1 MRFINT
7 LREGDRINDVYF
19 CKQRNTLSTK
29 TGREYDSLI
38 LQDKTGILDGKIW
51 ETTSEGIG
59 DYDEFSFVY
68 VTGEIVLFN
77 GALQANIKRIRMA
90 DETEY
95 DEGEYFPRTDR
106 DIDEMKQELRDLI
119 SSVNN
124 EYLGKLLEK
133 VFTDATIDAY
143 AKHSAAKS
151 VHHAFIGGLLE
162 HTLSVARTCDF
173 FSKNY
178 EMLNRDLLITA
189 AIMHDIGKL
198 KELSAFPAN
207 DYTDEGQL
215 LGHIVIGAQI
225 VSNMADSIEGFPKK
239 LKSELMHCIL
249 AHHGELEWGSP
260 KKPAICEAMALHF
273 ADNVDAK
280 LETMK
285 EVLNGSNEEG
295 WLGFNKFLDSNIRK
309 TTKYE

>member
-29 TGREYDSLI
+29 NGREYDSLI

-249 AHHGELEWGSP
+249 AHHGEYEYGSP
-260 KKPAICEAMALHF
+260 KKPALVEAVALNF
-273 ADNVDAK
+273 ADNTDAK
-280 LETMK
+280 METFTEQLK
-285 EVLNGSNEEG
+285 ASTSSG
-295 WLGFNKFLDSNIRK
+295 WLGFNKLLDSNIRK
-309 TTKYE
+309 TGEV

>member
-29 TGREYDSLI
+29 NGREYDSLI